1 MLVIVY
7 IPQEGGMSLPCGRQF
22 TGLRELSPAQR
33 GRAFFVEGKSF
44 SLFLLGGYAT
54 LISRDEPMKLPWNS
68 DNTYRQ
74 LPHELFSYVQ
84 ASEISRPELVLFNE
98 SLAEK
103 LGISLTL
110 SKEEQAK
117 LFSGNLLDE
126 TWTPLAQAY
135 AGHQYGGF
143 GILGDGRALLLT
155 EIIDPLGQR
164 FDIQLKGSGRTPY
177 SRGGDGKAALGPM
190 LREYLI
196 SEAMAALGIPTTRS
210 LAVVKTNEP
219 VIREEKLQGAI
230 LTRVAQSHIR
240 VGTFQ
245 WISQKGDPVLQK
257 TFFDYVIQRHFPQL
271 MNQEDAAKQ
280 VLLTVIERQ
289 AKLIAAWQS
298 IGFVHGVMNTD
309 NMLISGET
317 IDYGPCAFID
327 HYKPEAVFSS
337 IDQYGRYAYHNQP
350 NAALWNLTRFAE
362 TLLSLLDTN
371 PENAVKVAEDA
382 LATFAP
388 IYYQEYYR
396 LMGQKIGIADLT
408 SNDYPL
414 IDRLLELMQEF
425 QADYTN
431 TFLALQQYMTSPEWF
446 NQPDFN
452 EWNSLWLKR
461 ISNYEGYLDL
471 MKKVNPLLI
480 PRNHMVEAALQDAN
494 RGDFTLFSELLQS
507 LQHPFNPPSIKL
519 QQPGPLNER
528 FVTYCGT

>member
-1 MLVIVY
+1 
-7 IPQEGGMSLPCGRQF
+7 
-22 TGLRELSPAQR
+22 
-33 GRAFFVEGKSF
+33 
-44 SLFLLGGYAT
+44 
-54 LISRDEPMKLPWNS
+54 MKLPWKS

-74 LPHELFSYVQ
+74 LPSELFSYVQ
-84 ASEISRPELVLFNE
+84 ASEISRPELVLLNE

-110 SKEEQAK
+110 SKEDKAK

-135 AGHQYGGF
+135 AGHQFGGF
-143 GILGDGRALLLT
+143 GILGDGRTLLLT

-245 WISQKGDPVLQK
+245 WISQKGDPELQK
-257 TFFDYVIQRHFPQL
+257 TFFDYVINRHFPTL

-280 VLLTVIERQ
+280 LLLTVIERQ

-298 IGFVHGVMNTD
+298 VGFVHGVMNTD

-327 HYKPEAVFSS
+327 HYNPQAVFSS

-362 TLLSLLDTN
+362 TLLSLLDKN
-371 PENAVKVAEDA
+371 PENAIKVAEEA

-396 LMGQKIGIADLT
+396 LMGQKIGIPELT
-408 SNDYPL
+408 SDDYPL
-414 IDRLLELMQEF
+414 IDRLLELMQEH

-431 TFLALQQYMTSPEWF
+431 TFLALQDSLP
-446 NQPDFN
+446 QPDWFSQADFK

-461 ISNYEGYLDL
+461 ISNLEDSLDL
-471 MKKVNPLLI
+471 MKRTNPKI
-480 PRNHMVEAALQDAN
+480 IARNHLVDSALAAAQA
-494 RGDFTLFSELLQS
+494 GDWSLFNDLLQS
-507 LQHPFNPPSIKL
+507 LQRPLASPSSSL
-519 QQPGPLNER
+519 QQPGPIGER